1 MMSTTKEKTSTKEEK
16 TYTKLGF
23 NRAEAA
29 ELVEGLN
36 ILLANYSVAYQKI
49 RNFHWNVTGGD
60 FFDIHEK
67 LEVEYLAAA
76 ENIDDIAERVRILGF
91 KPLSTLAEY
100 LEISDIKEV
109 KEIASDKMMPAVV
122 KDYETLLSFM
132 VDVADSAVDHG
143 DLGTETLMRN
153 MIIRTEEKHWMFSA
167 FIK

>member
-1 MMSTTKEKTSTKEEK
+1 MSTATKEK

-23 NRAEAA
+23 KREEAS
-29 ELVEGLN
+29 ELVDGLN
-36 ILLANYSVAYQKI
+36 LLLANYSVAYQKI

-91 KPLSTLAEY
+91 TPLSTLADY
-100 LEISDIKEV
+100 LKKSDIKEV
-109 KEIASDKMMPAVV
+109 GADYPSDKMMKEVV

-132 VDVADSAVDHG
+132 VDVADSAVQHG
-143 DLGTETLMRN
+143 DLGTETLMRR